1 MDRLAPERAVLVDL
15 LVRTA
20 ENRGRR
26 GADVQ
31 HFTRRNRDGPYDVRE
46 RGDDAAQ
53 LLAKRLEFSFRLAA
67 GGAVPPPSPG
77 PPHGGRQRPGIP
89 PHHGGGG
96 AALRR
101 ARGKFLS
108 ARAPDADKR

>member
-67 GGAVPPPSPG
+67 GGSLPPPSPC
-77 PPHGGRQRPGIP
+77 PPPGGRKTHGIRL
-89 PHHGGGG
+89 PHRVGG
-96 AALRR
+96 AAPPPPPGGRKEGR
-101 ARGKFLS
+101 VGKE
-108 ARAPDADKR
+108 

>member
-31 HFTRRNRDGPYDVRE
+31 HLTRRNRDGPYDVRE

-53 LLAKRLEFSFRLAA
+53 LLAEHLEFSFRLAA
-67 GGAVPPPSPG
+67 GGSGPPPSHRPL
-77 PPHGGRQRPGIP
+77 PRGRQKAHTPLPYSVRGAP
-89 PHHGGGG
+89 P
-96 AALRR
+96 LPPRR
-101 ARGKFLS
+101 KI
-108 ARAPDADKR
+108 